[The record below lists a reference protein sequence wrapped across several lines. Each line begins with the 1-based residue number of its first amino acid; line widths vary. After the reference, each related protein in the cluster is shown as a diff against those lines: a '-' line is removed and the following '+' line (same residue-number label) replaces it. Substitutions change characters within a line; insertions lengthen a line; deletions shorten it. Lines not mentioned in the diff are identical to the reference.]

1 MAAADPMAH
10 FATVFR
16 RISAGAPYDP
26 TAAAFA
32 TVGADGRP
40 SCRMVLVK
48 RFDAAG
54 FRVFTNYASRKGGDL
69 AAHAVAA
76 LTWHWPWVDEQ
87 VRAEGTIE
95 RLPAAESDDYFAERP
110 RGHQLGAWA
119 SLQSRPMPSRVTLL
133 RAVAKTEARF
143 FGRSVE
149 RPPHWG
155 GYLLRPDRVEFWKAR
170 ASRLHERDLWTRD
183 GDGWRR
189 ERLYP

>member
-26 TAAAFA
+26 TAAAFS
-32 TVGADGRP
+32 TVGANGRP

-54 FRVFTNYASRKGGDL
+54 FRVFTNYESRKGDDL

-95 RLPAAESDDYFAERP
+95 RLAAEESDDYFAERP

-119 SLQSRPMPSRVTLL
+119 SRQSRPMPSRITLL

-143 FGRSVE
+143 LGRRVE